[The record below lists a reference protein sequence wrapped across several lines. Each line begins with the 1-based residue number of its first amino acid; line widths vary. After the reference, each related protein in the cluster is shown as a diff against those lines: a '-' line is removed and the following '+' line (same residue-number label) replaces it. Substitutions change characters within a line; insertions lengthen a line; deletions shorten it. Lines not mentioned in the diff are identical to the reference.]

1 MRCFIL
7 LALIAAA
14 SAIPFNGRSR
24 KFNFPCG
31 KGKNFKIPEG
41 AKKID
46 LKNPTNLPEGW
57 KVVKDPSEMELP
69 DGLTFEDLKNG
80 DVPADWKKIE
90 ATEDC
95 EGFVWTTEAPVITR
109 KTFKINDLVVP
120 DYFKKIRDFKSSCDW
135 FTTGTKDKFFEAIGD
150 CFEWT
155 QVTSDELPEEIEFG
169 VNKFKLPQVKD
180 MVKSAKKLTSSLK
193 NRFNRLFR

>member
-1 MRCFIL
+1 MGTTDFYQLYLTSRVKTNPSTDKMRCFIL

-31 KGKNFKIPEG
+31 KGKNFKIPAG

-80 DVPADWKKIE
+80 DVQLTGKRSKQL
-90 ATEDC
+90 
-95 EGFVWTTEAPVITR
+95 
-109 KTFKINDLVVP
+109 KT
-120 DYFKKIRDFKSSCDW
+120 
-135 FTTGTKDKFFEAIGD
+135 
-150 CFEWT
+150 
-155 QVTSDELPEEIEFG
+155 
-169 VNKFKLPQVKD
+169 
-180 MVKSAKKLTSSLK
+180 AKVLSG
-193 NRFNRLFR
+193 